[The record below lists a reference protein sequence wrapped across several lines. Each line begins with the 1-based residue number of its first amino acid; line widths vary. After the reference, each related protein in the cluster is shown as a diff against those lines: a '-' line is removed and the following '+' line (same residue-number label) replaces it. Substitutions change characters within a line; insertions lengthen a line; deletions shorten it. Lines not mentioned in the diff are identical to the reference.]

1 MRRVLPLLFALF
13 VTGCQLPSAPSAPS
27 GLRPI
32 EGSVTLGN
40 VPVVASAATLTE
52 SVTGYDRGESGMVR
66 IESRLRVNACR
77 RGDHMAVGI
86 EFTAVDSTFYNIQ
99 ESWANW
105 NRMLFAAR
113 VGQAWDYD
121 VDLAD
126 GSAMVEW
133 AGPGQVRRGA
143 ADGEA
148 VFDVMTKQSHFG
160 GVTLRQDEE
169 ILHYRLGDLV
179 PGLAGEQ
186 AELSYTLRVAGRAVF
201 EQRPVVVVRVSG
213 AMQLDDKPLH
223 VAGIIYLDEATG
235 ASLFTDTR
243 LAEMTGD
250 LSKPDVRVVH
260 RLDVAGWPAAGTGAG
275 QPVPFCGGGPGIET
289 RLRGKPIDVASLL
302 G

>member
-1 MRRVLPLLFALF
+1 MRLAPLLLIASLLAA
-13 VTGCQLPSAPSAPS
+13 CQTPSAPSAPS

-40 VPVVASAATLTE
+40 VPVVASTATLTE
-52 SVTGYDRGESGMVR
+52 SVTGYDRGESGLVR

-77 RGDHMAVGI
+77 QGDHMAVGI

-99 ESWANW
+99 ETWANW

-113 VGQAWDYD
+113 VGQAWDYAI
-121 VDLAD
+121 DLAD

-133 AGPGQVRRGA
+133 DGPGAVRRGA
-143 ADGEA
+143 ADGQA
-148 VFDVMTKQSHFG
+148 LFDVLTKLSHFG
-160 GVTLRQDEE
+160 GATLRQDEE
-169 ILHYRLGDLV
+169 ILRYRLGDLL
-179 PGLAGEQ
+179 PGLAGEL
-186 AELSYTLRVAGRAVF
+186 ADRSYVLQVAGRAVF
-201 EQRPVVVVRVSG
+201 EERPVVVVRVSG

-223 VAGIIYLDEATG
+223 VAGIIYVDEATG

-250 LSKPDVRVVH
+250 LSKPAVRVVH
-260 RLDVAGWPAAGTGAG
+260 RLDVAGWPAAGTGADERP
-275 QPVPFCGGGPGIET
+275 PVCGSGPAIET
-289 RLRGKPIDVASLL
+289 LLRGRGMPDGSPA